1 MECAVKSVP
10 SVLTP
15 QTERI
20 YLCWLEPIDNDTAA
34 LGAWRLTDV
43 LDNLRDD
50 TPPDQ
55 VRQMLP
61 YYYKK
66 SQG

>member
-1 MECAVKSVP
+1 MFFRKKMQKKSP
-10 SVLTP
+10 FAWTFMG
-15 QTERI
+15 
-20 YLCWLEPIDNDTAA
+20 LEPIDNDTVA
-34 LGAWRLTDV
+34 LGVWWLTDV
-43 LDNLRDD
+43 LDNLHDD

-55 VRQMLP
+55 VREMLP

>member
-1 MECAVKSVP
+1 MFFRKKMQNKSP
-10 SVLTP
+10 FAWTFMG
-15 QTERI
+15 
-20 YLCWLEPIDNDTAA
+20 LEPIDNYTVA
-34 LGAWRLTDV
+34 LGAWRLTDI

>member
-1 MECAVKSVP
+1 MG
-10 SVLTP
+10 
-15 QTERI
+15 
-20 YLCWLEPIDNDTAA
+20 LEPIDNDTVA
-34 LGAWRLTDV
+34 LEAWRLTDF

-55 VRQMLP
+55 VRQMWP
-61 YYYKK
+61 YDYKK

>member
-1 MECAVKSVP
+1 MG
-10 SVLTP
+10 
-15 QTERI
+15 
-20 YLCWLEPIDNDTAA
+20 LEPIDNDTVA
-34 LGAWRLTDV
+34 LGAWRLTDI
-43 LDNLRDD
+43 LENLRDD
-50 TPPDQ
+50 PPDQ